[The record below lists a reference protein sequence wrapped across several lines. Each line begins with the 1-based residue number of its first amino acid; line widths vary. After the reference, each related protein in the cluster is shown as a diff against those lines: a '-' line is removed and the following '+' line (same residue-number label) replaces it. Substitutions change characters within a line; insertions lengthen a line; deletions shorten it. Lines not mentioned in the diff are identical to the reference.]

1 MKKSNKYRK
10 VRWSD
15 SEFELV
21 VDLVNEK
28 MPYRA
33 IRFALRNK
41 HYIDRAEKS
50 ICQKL
55 LDMQKKGIISKS
67 FPIYFK

>member
-1 MKKSNKYRK
+1 MKSNKKNK
-10 VRWSD
+10 VRWAQ
-15 SEFELV
+15 SEIESLV
-21 VDLVNEK
+21 SMVNEK
-28 MPYRA
+28 LPYRA

-67 FPIYFK
+67 YPIYFK